1 MAVCATGVPSG
12 LRVESNSSPSCVQAC
27 SSIGRADSHQIH
39 VAWLTAQHGLRSFSG
54 VTRQSQSGGKIVS
67 PSNWEDT
74 EDHVGSERRV
84 HKRLERSVPAHREEQ
99 LLSLR
104 NGSLRARLKFARAV
118 RHHELCLHPERF
130 EYFLDSR
137 QTKACPACSSRG
149 IDKDDCRIF
158 TESTCGIRVIP
169 HAFSLMLW

>member
-1 MAVCATGVPSG
+1 MAVCATGMPSG

-54 VTRQSQSGGKIVS
+54 VTWQSQRGGKIVS

-99 LLSLR
+99 LLSVR
-104 NGSLRARLKFARAV
+104 NGSLRAGLKFACAV
-118 RHHELCLHPERF
+118 RHHELCLHSERF
-130 EYFLDSR
+130 EYFLNSR
-137 QTKACPACSSRG
+137 QTNACPASPGCG
-149 IDKDDCRIF
+149 IDEDDHRMF
-158 TESTCGIRVIP
+158 AESAGGIKAIP
-169 HAFSLMLW
+169 HAFSLML